1 MTDRLIL
8 LNTDKAKAFL
18 EELVRLCRKHE
29 VVLSGAADYSM
40 VLEPMTEPVVGYTTE
55 GSTFYAPPDK
65 PKFFDLVMPKY
76 PDEDGVVLV
85 PEHAPSTRYQV
96 VKGTEFP

>member
-1 MTDRLIL
+1 MTEHIL

-40 VLEPMTEPVVGYTTE
+40 VLQPMTDPIIGYTPE

-65 PKFFDLVMPKY
+65 PTFFDLVMFKA
-76 PDEDGVVLV
+76 PDENVVEV
-85 PEHAPSTRYQV
+85 AN
-96 VKGTEFP
+96 